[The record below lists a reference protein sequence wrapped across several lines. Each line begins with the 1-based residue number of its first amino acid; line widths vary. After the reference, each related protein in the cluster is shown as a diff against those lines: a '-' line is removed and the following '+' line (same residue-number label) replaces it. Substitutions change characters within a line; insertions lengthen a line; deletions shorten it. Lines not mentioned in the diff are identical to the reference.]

1 MSVEL
6 VEWME
11 TESRYSVRVALALP
25 GVLLAF
31 AIPYNAGLRSGAGLQ
46 AVRMLGAFTY
56 PIAFQYVFFGLY
68 LRFRGVR
75 DRSISDE
82 GPSGALST
90 PLGRTA
96 LGLWL
101 SAVVVVS
108 IIAVGGP
115 FDGGQWIPVAS
126 VAATSAITGLYLTD
140 LLRREFL

>member
-6 VEWME
+6 VEWMG

-25 GVLLAF
+25 GFLLAF
-31 AIPYNAGLRSGAGLQ
+31 AIPYNAGLRSDTGLQ
-46 AVRMLGAFTY
+46 AVQMLGAFTY
-56 PIAFQYVFFGLY
+56 PMAFQYVFYALY

-75 DRSISDE
+75 AGSVSDH
-82 GPSGALST
+82 GRSGALST

-96 LGLWL
+96 LGLWV

-115 FDGGQWIPVAS
+115 FEGGQWIAVTL